1 MTANNTVTPI
11 VTPNM
16 PAIARSVLGKPEK
29 TFHQINHY
37 LKALQ
42 NIINMQRTN
51 HKLDLHLVFWSVAP
65 KTEVGVN
72 LVAVIYVD
80 PDLY

>member
-1 MTANNTVTPI
+1 MRPNNTVTSI

-16 PAIARSVLGKPEK
+16 PAITRSVLSKPEK

-37 LKALQ
+37 LEALQ
-42 NIINMQRTN
+42 NIINMQRTSR
-51 HKLDLHLVFWSVAP
+51 KLNLHLVFWSVAP
-65 KTEVGVN
+65 KSEVGVD

>member
-1 MTANNTVTPI
+1 MRPNNTVTPI

-16 PAIARSVLGKPEK
+16 PAMARAVLGKPEK
-29 TFHQINHY
+29 TLHQINHY
-37 LKALQ
+37 LEVSQ